1 MLKSKKPSDESEH
14 ESLTQVEFLLTA
26 AEEFGQNRKV
36 EQIHCC
42 MSLSTLKQKPKRERE
57 T

>member
-42 MSLSTLKQKPKRERE
+42 MSLSTLKQKPKRER
-57 T
+57 